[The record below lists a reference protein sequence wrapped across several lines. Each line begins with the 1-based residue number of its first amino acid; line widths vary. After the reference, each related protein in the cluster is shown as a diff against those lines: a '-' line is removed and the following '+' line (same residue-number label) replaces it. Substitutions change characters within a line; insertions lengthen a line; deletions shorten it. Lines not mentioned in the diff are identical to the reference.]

1 MEAEKVTLWRK
12 SFKEQRT
19 QRFPSQVESQRGDC
33 EHGDNVECPL
43 DEENRRQGRPGAASC
58 QPEKR
63 LPPVKHLQPLLHP
76 ALPSPLA
83 EDQLRVL
90 GGEGGEDGGGAGVP
104 LRFEAVDP
112 GEAANGR
119 PAIHHLFILLQHA
132 QVFLLFVM
140 YLADWLNCPF
150 GDLGPDY
157 YPKGYPPLPLVGGQ
171 THVTVAQ
178 ISDLREGGKY
188 YLADFA
194 VKGEGG
200 PNIRQKYFRR
210 RGATF

>member
-43 DEENRRQGRPGAASC
+43 DEENRRQGRPGASSS

-76 ALPSPLA
+76 ALPPPLA

-90 GGEGGEDGGGAGVP
+90 GGEGGGDGGGAGVP
-104 LRFEAVDP
+104 LRFEAVDL
-112 GEAANGR
+112 GEAANRG
-119 PAIHHLFILLQHA
+119 PGILLQHA

-140 YLADWLNCPF
+140 YTFCWSVESPF
-150 GDLGPDY
+150 GDLRLDY
-157 YPKGYPPLPLVGGQ
+157 C
-171 THVTVAQ
+171 
-178 ISDLREGGKY
+178 
-188 YLADFA
+188 
-194 VKGEGG
+194 
-200 PNIRQKYFRR
+200 PN
-210 RGATF
+210 G

>member
-63 LPPVKHLQPLLHP
+63 LPPAKHLQPLLHP
-76 ALPSPLA
+76 ALPPPLA

-90 GGEGGEDGGGAGVP
+90 GGEGGGDGGGAGVP

-112 GEAANGR
+112 GEAANRR
-119 PAIHHLFILLQHA
+119 PAIHHIFILLQHA

-140 YLADWLNCPF
+140 YTFCWSVESPF
-150 GDLGPDY
+150 GDLRLDY
-157 YPKGYPPLPLVGGQ
+157 C
-171 THVTVAQ
+171 
-178 ISDLREGGKY
+178 
-188 YLADFA
+188 
-194 VKGEGG
+194 
-200 PNIRQKYFRR
+200 PN
-210 RGATF
+210 G

>member
-1 MEAEKVTLWRK
+1 MLPYFCPSLWSQIMEAEKVTLWRK
-12 SFKEQRT
+12 SFKEQQT

-43 DEENRRQGRPGAASC
+43 DEENGRQGRPGAASC

-90 GGEGGEDGGGAGVP
+90 GGEGGGDGGGAGVS

-119 PAIHHLFILLQHA
+119 PTIHHLFILLQHT

-140 YLADWLNCPF
+140 YLADWSDCPF
-150 GDLGPDY
+150 GDLRLDY
-157 YPKGYPPLPLVGGQ
+157 YPKGKGYPPLPIVGGQ
-171 THVTVAQ
+171 THVPVAQ

-188 YLADFA
+188 YLADF
-194 VKGEGG
+194 
-200 PNIRQKYFRR
+200 FS
-210 RGATF
+210 

>member
-19 QRFPSQVESQRGDC
+19 QRFPSQVESQRGDR

-63 LPPVKHLQPLLHP
+63 LPPAKHLQPLLHL
-76 ALPSPLA
+76 ALPPHLA
-83 EDQLRVL
+83 QDQLRVL
-90 GGEGGEDGGGAGVP
+90 GGEGGGDGGGAGVP

-140 YLADWLNCPF
+140 YLAGWSNCPF
-150 GDLGPDY
+150 GDLRLDY
-157 YPKGYPPLPLVGGQ
+157 YPKG
-171 THVTVAQ
+171 
-178 ISDLREGGKY
+178 
-188 YLADFA
+188 
-194 VKGEGG
+194 
-200 PNIRQKYFRR
+200 
-210 RGATF
+210 

>member
-19 QRFPSQVESQRGDC
+19 QRSPSQVESQRGDC

-43 DEENRRQGRPGAASC
+43 DEENRRQVRPGAASC

-63 LPPVKHLQPLLHP
+63 LPPAKHLQPLLHP
-76 ALPSPLA
+76 ALPQPLA
-83 EDQLRVL
+83 EEQLRFL
-90 GGEGGEDGGGAGVP
+90 GGDGVP

-140 YLADWLNCPF
+140 YLAGWSNCPF
-150 GDLGPDY
+150 GDLRLDY
-157 YPKGYPPLPLVGGQ
+157 YPKG
-171 THVTVAQ
+171 
-178 ISDLREGGKY
+178 
-188 YLADFA
+188 
-194 VKGEGG
+194 
-200 PNIRQKYFRR
+200 
-210 RGATF
+210 